1 MDREIKAGFFD
12 LAIIALT
19 IYVLGALVYE
29 TFWNVPKDI
38 ADLLQFLD
46 YFICLIFIVE
56 FFYRFYK
63 ADNKLK
69 FLKWGWVD
77 LLASIPAVDFFR
89 IGRLMRLIRLVR
101 VFRAFKST
109 RKLLNHL
116 FSNKIEGTL
125 ASLSILA
132 LLMIIFSSIA
142 ILQVETDPAS
152 NIKSAEDAIW
162 WTYSTITTVGYGDKY
177 PITTE
182 GRILAMILMTF
193 GVGLFGTFTA
203 FVASHFVSIEQK

>member
-89 IGRLMRLIRLVR
+89 IGRLMRLI
-101 VFRAFKST
+101 
-109 RKLLNHL
+109 
-116 FSNKIEGTL
+116 G
-125 ASLSILA
+125 
-132 LLMIIFSSIA
+132 
-142 ILQVETDPAS
+142 
-152 NIKSAEDAIW
+152 
-162 WTYSTITTVGYGDKY
+162 G
-177 PITTE
+177 
-182 GRILAMILMTF
+182 
-193 GVGLFGTFTA
+193 
-203 FVASHFVSIEQK
+203 